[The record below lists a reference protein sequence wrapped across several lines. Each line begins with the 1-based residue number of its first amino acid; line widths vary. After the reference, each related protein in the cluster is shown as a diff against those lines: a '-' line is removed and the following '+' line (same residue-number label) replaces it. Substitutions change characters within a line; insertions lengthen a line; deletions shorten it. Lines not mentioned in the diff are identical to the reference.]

1 MKTLAH
7 GYVIR
12 SPQRKHLSTHGS
24 GPVNCNHK
32 CISIMQGHARTTC
45 MYLGATNGYSKWMDV
60 HIMHTT
66 TIAKLREIF
75 ATHALP
81 ETLVTDNGPKFTKP
95 QMDKQSELL
104 KTRTN
109 G

>member
-1 MKTLAH
+1 
-7 GYVIR
+7 
-12 SPQRKHLSTHGS
+12 
-24 GPVNCNHK
+24 
-32 CISIMQGHARTTC
+32 MQGHARITC
-45 MYLGATNGYSKWMDV
+45 MYLGATNAYFKWMDV

-75 ATHALP
+75 ASHALP
-81 ETLVTDNGPKFTKP
+81 ETLVTDNGPKFTSMEFANFLAKP